1 MFFQFETD
9 FVDSLRCIPMVVRY
23 KLDTCGVKLKLSHWH
38 QLSLDQRQY
47 LTEANCKTP
56 AEVSQYGEKLQ
67 NWVTELTGQP
77 ASTLSVPTLPDWLN
91 VDQIPVQI
99 LTELGN
105 KLPSLASP
113 GITLSQWQSLTPLQ
127 RFALIKL
134 SRTGHENRNFLPA
147 IKEFGLMPSQEKVAT
162 S

>member
-1 MFFQFETD
+1 MFFQFEAD

-38 QLSLDQRQY
+38 QLSLEQRQY
-47 LTEANCKTP
+47 LTEANCETP

-67 NWVTELTGQP
+67 TWVTELTGQP
-77 ASTLSVPTLPDWLN
+77 ASALTVPALPDWLN
-91 VDQIPVQI
+91 PHQIPNQI

-105 KLPSLASP
+105 KLPSVQPP
-113 GITLSQWQSLTPLQ
+113 GITLTQWQSLTPLQ

-134 SRTGHENRNFLPA
+134 SRAGHENRNFLPA
-147 IKEFGLMPSQEKVAT
+147 IKEFDLMPS
-162 S
+162 